1 MYDNM
6 GDHTTFVCFLHITQ
20 KQEPVRRRPCK
31 ELLFDIVSGIETRSV
46 LLGVYKYHQKGVDHQ
61 FKHDLIN
68 IVIKI
73 QDAVGNNITHIN
85 SKNSSENKSIQNKS
99 Q

>member
-1 MYDNM
+1 MHDHL
-6 GDHTTFVCFLHITQ
+6 GDHTTIVRFLDIVQ
-20 KQEPVRRRPCK
+20 KQESTGRRPHE
-31 ELLFDIVSGIETRSV
+31 ELLLDTVSRTETRGV

-85 SKNSSENKSIQNKS
+85 SKNSSENKPIQNKS